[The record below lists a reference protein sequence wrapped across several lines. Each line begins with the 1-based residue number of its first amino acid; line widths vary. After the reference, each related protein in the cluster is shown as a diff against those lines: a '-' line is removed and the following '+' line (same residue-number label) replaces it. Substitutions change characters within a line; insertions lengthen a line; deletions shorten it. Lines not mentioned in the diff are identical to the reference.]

1 MAELC
6 TRKKC
11 VAEIEDIVMSA
22 NERIVLVSPYIDADE
37 GILEWLKRKPMDV
50 DVVVIYGKK
59 KHQSGMKDLSEVKGV
74 TKIFVNELH
83 AKCFLNERKAL
94 VTSMNLYQYSQK
106 NNVEIGILVTREA
119 DGELYNDVVKLVE
132 HWESVGKKQ
141 YISLKSLMEPERKVP
156 ERSTQPSGWWGQSA
170 MEPEPTKATRSK
182 AASKTQSKKVSA
194 PTDGFCIRCGDDT
207 DIYATDLKPY
217 CLSCYKLWK
226 KAKKSDT
233 NPEKHCHICGKDYKT
248 SLKRPACSQCY
259 KEYKDV
265 VKFKAA

>member
-1 MAELC
+1 MAVLC

-11 VAEIEDIVMSA
+11 VAEIEEIVMEA

-106 NNVEIGILVTREA
+106 NNEELGVLVTRDDDE
-119 DGELYNDVVKLVE
+119 ELYKAIIKQVE
-132 HWESVGKKQ
+132 RWESIGEKQ
-141 YISLKSLMEPERKVP
+141 YISCLLYTS
-156 ERSTQPSGWWGQSA
+156 PSPRDS
-170 MEPEPTKATRSK
+170 
-182 AASKTQSKKVSA
+182 
-194 PTDGFCIRCGDDT
+194 
-207 DIYATDLKPY
+207 
-217 CLSCYKLWK
+217 
-226 KAKKSDT
+226 
-233 NPEKHCHICGKDYKT
+233 
-248 SLKRPACSQCY
+248 
-259 KEYKDV
+259 
-265 VKFKAA
+265 